1 MFPLYD
7 PEKSVSQPEYKPDP
21 IPHQDQL
28 IPADD
33 FSPNSP
39 SDRDPRSLPPVGAI
53 SDLSTPIG
61 QPGPAHVPFGG
72 PPVSQ
77 QEPSTSPFPPF
88 SSNEDKAAT
97 SLQGDVQALHTDV
110 KKLIELLEKR
120 QAMKEKQATTE
131 AQNEVV
137 PQNGKTVLFFHADW
151 GGPSQIMKSIV
162 KKLHE
167 DGISIV
173 SVDIDEHPE
182 LMRRYK
188 VDSIPTLLHIEN
200 GHPYP
205 DSKKTGL
212 MTEEG
217 LRNYVR
223 DYDPPIQM
231 VEQSFSYSDFLTKNL
246 VQISISEPV
255 ATNSDSL
262 NSSPADNLG
271 TGMIIHHSGKKLC
284 VLTAAHLFRKPS
296 KDREVT
302 VKFFHRKDGIYEPHY
317 CQGKLISSDED
328 ADLALVEFE
337 IPNITYSHKPTHL
350 STKLIEA
357 GDEVKF
363 VGFSTQ
369 DRISRFQLTGKVA
382 SVDRFAGPAN
392 FQIADVIA
400 THGMSGSPVFD
411 KDERLCGIVIA
422 ADGNEK
428 QTVCTGLQE
437 IKKLLKEAKIELPEQ
452 DPETIPLTKTEA
464 DSTSSFQIEVTR

>member
-1 MFPLYD
+1 
-7 PEKSVSQPEYKPDP
+7 
-21 IPHQDQL
+21 
-28 IPADD
+28 
-33 FSPNSP
+33 
-39 SDRDPRSLPPVGAI
+39 
-53 SDLSTPIG
+53 
-61 QPGPAHVPFGG
+61 
-72 PPVSQ
+72 SQ

-262 NSSPADNLG
+262 NSSPAMG
-271 TGMIIHHSGKKLC
+271 S
-284 VLTAAHLFRKPS
+284 
-296 KDREVT
+296 
-302 VKFFHRKDGIYEPHY
+302 Y
-317 CQGKLISSDED
+317 SSD
-328 ADLALVEFE
+328 
-337 IPNITYSHKPTHL
+337 PMHS
-350 STKLIEA
+350 
-357 GDEVKF
+357 
-363 VGFSTQ
+363 
-369 DRISRFQLTGKVA
+369 
-382 SVDRFAGPAN
+382 
-392 FQIADVIA
+392 
-400 THGMSGSPVFD
+400 
-411 KDERLCGIVIA
+411 CIVS
-422 ADGNEK
+422 
-428 QTVCTGLQE
+428 QQS
-437 IKKLLKEAKIELPEQ
+437 KICVP
-452 DPETIPLTKTEA
+452 
-464 DSTSSFQIEVTR
+464 